1 MALSLVDVNPTT
13 QGRFTVYDARA
24 ARWAARAVCL
34 CGTIGDARASDAA
47 RAVALQLLRFIDR
60 ERASP
65 KGFAV
70 ARFTQGQ
77 LADALGWNDRRRV
90 SRALSSLERLLAIEQ
105 LERGQRKAPS
115 LYALCGY
122 SLLG

>member
-1 MALSLVDVNPTT
+1 MALSLVDVNPTI
-13 QGRFTVYDARA
+13 QGRYTVYDARA

-34 CGTIGDARASDAA
+34 CGTLGDARASDAA

-60 ERASP
+60 EKAST

-70 ARFTQGQ
+70 ARFTQDQ
-77 LADALGWNDRRRV
+77 LAEALGWPERHRV
-90 SRALSSLERLLAIEQ
+90 SRALSNLERLRAIEQ

-115 LYALCGY
+115 LYALSGY